1 MKTQFHWLELAD
13 TVRIFLQRHGCH
25 QPETDMETFTTSAVA
40 LQKNLLALRQQR
52 DHLRAMGND
61 EQADTLEKV
70 IAGIEATLG
79 QLQGPLKPP
88 TLQ

>member
-1 MKTQFHWLELAD
+1 
-13 TVRIFLQRHGCH
+13 
-25 QPETDMETFTTSAVA
+25 METFTTSAVA
-40 LQKNLLALRQQR
+40 LQKNLLTLRQQR

-61 EQADTLEKV
+61 EQADNLEKV

-79 QLQGPLKPP
+79 QLQGPFKPP

>member
-1 MKTQFHWLELAD
+1 
-13 TVRIFLQRHGCH
+13 
-25 QPETDMETFTTSAVA
+25 METFTTSAVA
-40 LQKNLLALRQQR
+40 LQKNLLTLRQQR

-61 EQADTLEKV
+61 EQADNLEKV

-79 QLQGPLKPP
+79 QLQSPFKPP